1 MLPTASLVITE
12 LVTLSLAGLEEM
24 SADPADPGTAEL
36 PANLLLAVMVLL
48 ILEKIVTP
56 LELTAIIA
64 SPTVLFDA
72 VPDTLMETLLLELP
86 SSLLKFVITVIL
98 ANSLTE
104 LKTETLTPDLTLAE
118 WIVNPAFAVMVL
130 LTPLDVNNVIPDLS
144 LVDGVPNSMPPLPT
158 VILDPMLAEL
168 TAKMLTV
175 VTVLST
181 VVRNVMMAT
190 TLMMMDAL
198 AARRT
203 VVMESNKEM
212 KIVTMVL
219 LTVLLLLTDADQP
232 LALDTDVVMA

>member
-48 ILEKIVTP
+48 ILGKIVTP

-64 SPTVLFDA
+64 SPTVPFDA

-86 SSLLKFVITVIL
+86 SSLLKCVITVIL

-198 AARRT
+198 AARGT